1 MIEIKS
7 FIPLPN
13 IRQYG
18 EDKGGM
24 ETKNSRLEKKNG
36 DWSRGSWG
44 RPLYRY

>member
-18 EDKGGM
+18 EDNGGM
-24 ETKNSRLEKKNG
+24 ETKNSRLEKK
-36 DWSRGSWG
+36 W
-44 RPLYRY
+44 